1 LKWHLC
7 AHFKIHSL
15 NIKSTL
21 NSRLQLSLLKQKK
34 GNNLA
39 EKGFTLIELL
49 ITVVILGTLSAV
61 AVPGFLAQQDKAN
74 HAAAN
79 AHGRALMASCG
90 TAIST
95 NNETEVDLN
104 LREEKK
110 FGNITWTPTLK
121 PADFSAAPTE
131 CSSETTGAKVL
142 EQEYY
147 LDIATGGITD
157 KTKKLASVDASN
169 KEEQVVD

>member
-1 LKWHLC
+1 MS
-7 AHFKIHSL
+7 A
-15 NIKSTL
+15 L
-21 NSRLQLSLLKQKK
+21 NSRLQLSILNQKK
-34 GNNLA
+34 GKNLA

-74 HAAAN
+74 TAAAN
-79 AHGRALMASCG
+79 AHGRALMASCA

-95 NNETEVDLN
+95 DNETEVDLN

-110 FGNITWTPTLK
+110 FGNITWTPTLL
-121 PADFSAAPTE
+121 PDDFSTAPTG

-142 EQEYY
+142 QQEYY

-157 KTKKLASVDASN
+157 KTKQLAAVDASN
-169 KEEQVVD
+169 KAKEE